1 MSDVPQ
7 GPEWWQASD
16 GRWYA
21 PPRPGAA
28 PPPPPGYG
36 PPPVPGYGPPPV
48 FGPPPG
54 YIPRPPSSSS
64 GTNVLV
70 WVLVA
75 IGVVVLLGMG
85 ACVALVVAVGE
96 AAEDVSQSAA
106 DEADDVSETRCRSDA
121 GAFLAAEVEV
131 TNDSS
136 ERSNYSI
143 EVVFESAEGDQID
156 TAFAFVSALEP
167 GQSTSVDVQSL
178 TEATVPGV
186 TCRVTDVERY
196 SDEP

>member
-21 PPRPGAA
+21 PRPGAA

-36 PPPVPGYGPPPV
+36 PPPVPGYGPPPG

-96 AAEDVSQSAA
+96 AAEDVGRSAA
-106 DEADDVSETRCRSDA
+106 DEADDVSETRCRTDA

>member
-1 MSDVPQ
+1 MSDVPR
-7 GPEWWQASD
+7 GPDWWQASD

-28 PPPPPGYG
+28 PPPGYG
-36 PPPVPGYGPPPV
+36 PPPVPGYGPPPWY
-48 FGPPPG
+48 GP
-54 YIPRPPSSSS
+54 PPSSSS

-96 AAEDVSQSAA
+96 VAEDVDRSVAA
-106 DEADDVSETRCRSDA
+106 ERAAEADDVAATRCRTDA
-121 GAFLAAEVEV
+121 GEPLAAEVEV

-136 ERSNYSI
+136 ERSNYTI
-143 EVVFESAEGDQID
+143 DVAFESAGGDQIE
-156 TAFAFVSALEP
+156 TGFGFVSALEP
-167 GQSTSVDVQSL
+167 GQSRVVDIQTL
-178 TEATVPGV
+178 TASPGPLV
-186 TCRVTDVERY
+186 TCRVTDVERF

>member
-1 MSDVPQ
+1 MSDVPR
-7 GPEWWQASD
+7 GPDWWQASD

-28 PPPPPGYG
+28 PAPGYG
-36 PPPVPGYGPPPV
+36 PPPVPGYGPPPWY
-48 FGPPPG
+48 GP
-54 YIPRPPSSSS
+54 PPSSSS

-96 AAEDVSQSAA
+96 VAEDVDRSVAA
-106 DEADDVSETRCRSDA
+106 ERAAEADDVAATRCRTDA
-121 GAFLAAEVEV
+121 GEPLAAEVEV

-136 ERSNYSI
+136 ERSNYTI
-143 EVVFESAEGDQID
+143 DVAFESAGGDQIE
-156 TAFAFVSALEP
+156 TGFGFVSALEP
-167 GQSTSVDVQSL
+167 GQSRVVDIQTL
-178 TEATVPGV
+178 TASPGPLV
-186 TCRVTDVERY
+186 TCRVTDVERF

>member
-1 MSDVPQ
+1 MSDVPR
-7 GPEWWQASD
+7 GPDWWQASD
-16 GRWYA
+16 RRWYA

-28 PPPPPGYG
+28 PPSGYG
-36 PPPVPGYGPPPV
+36 PPPVPGYGPPPWY
-48 FGPPPG
+48 GP
-54 YIPRPPSSSS
+54 PPSSSS

-96 AAEDVSQSAA
+96 VAEDVDRSAA
-106 DEADDVSETRCRSDA
+106 AERAAEADDVAATRCRTDA
-121 GAFLAAEVEV
+121 GEPLAAEVEV

-136 ERSNYSI
+136 ERSNYTI
-143 EVVFESAEGDQID
+143 DVAFESAGGDQIE
-156 TAFAFVSALEP
+156 TGFGFVSALEP
-167 GQSTSVDVQSL
+167 GQSRVVDIQTL
-178 TEATVPGV
+178 TASPGPLV
-186 TCRVTDVERY
+186 TCRVTDVERF

>member
-1 MSDVPQ
+1 MSDVPR
-7 GPEWWQASD
+7 GPDWWQASD

-28 PPPPPGYG
+28 PAPGYG
-36 PPPVPGYGPPPV
+36 PPPVPGYGPPPWY
-48 FGPPPG
+48 GP
-54 YIPRPPSSSS
+54 PPSSSS

-96 AAEDVSQSAA
+96 VAEDVDRSVAA
-106 DEADDVSETRCRSDA
+106 ERPAEADDVAATRCRTDA
-121 GAFLAAEVEV
+121 GEPLAAEVEV

-136 ERSNYSI
+136 ERSNYTI
-143 EVVFESAEGDQID
+143 DVAFESAGGDQIE
-156 TAFAFVSALEP
+156 TGFGFVSALEP
-167 GQSTSVDVQSL
+167 GQSRVVDIQTL
-178 TEATVPGV
+178 TASPGPLV
-186 TCRVTDVERY
+186 TCRVTDVERF

>member
-1 MSDVPQ
+1 MSDVPR
-7 GPEWWQASD
+7 GPDWWQASD

-28 PPPPPGYG
+28 PPPGYG
-36 PPPVPGYGPPPV
+36 PPPVPGYGPPPWY
-48 FGPPPG
+48 GP
-54 YIPRPPSSSS
+54 PPSSSS

-96 AAEDVSQSAA
+96 VAEDVDRSVAA
-106 DEADDVSETRCRSDA
+106 ERAAEADDVAATRCRTDA
-121 GAFLAAEVEV
+121 GEPLAAEVEV

-136 ERSNYSI
+136 ERSNYTI
-143 EVVFESAEGDQID
+143 DVAFESAGGDQIE
-156 TAFAFVSALEP
+156 TGFGFVSALEP
-167 GQSTSVDVQSL
+167 GQSRVVEIQTL
-178 TEATVPGV
+178 TASPGPLV
-186 TCRVTDVERY
+186 TCRVTDVERF